1 MPVQTG
7 KKIHRSHSA
16 LGAVL
21 KVLLIIVE
29 TLLLVVLALYGAM
42 YVVTRGPS
50 QTARD
55 RFVLSV
61 RETSA
66 IGFLANWFLTDEEI
80 AAIDARQQEAEYVE
94 TDTTLVTINSDK
106 QAESGSDGPAAD
118 AWGLVDEDGD
128 GIIVDPVRG
137 AGYNGYMMVVLDPSR
152 VIMGS
157 VPTSFGR
164 EGYTVAELVAYY
176 DAVAGINAGGFYDPD
191 GFGDGSTPDSIVV
204 FNGQRY
210 YAEFGL
216 RKGFVGFDDNYI
228 MHICNS
234 QAEIE
239 AANIQYGASF
249 GPALVVNGDAA
260 LADDYTG
267 GFNPRTAI
275 GQRSDGAVLMLVI
288 DGRQA
293 TSLGASFSDLMEIML
308 RYGAVNAYNLDGGS
322 SSLMWYQGDY
332 LNNKAYVIGVRDIP
346 TSFLVLKKGASVNG

>member
-1 MPVQTG
+1 MQTG
-7 KKIHRSHSA
+7 KRKQRSSGA
-16 LGAVL
+16 LSIAF
-21 KVLLIIVE
+21 KVLLVVVE
-29 TLLLVVLALYGAM
+29 TLLLIVLALYGVM
-42 YVVTRGPS
+42 YVVAKGPS
-50 QTARD
+50 ETARE

-66 IGFLANWFLTDEEI
+66 IGFLANWFLSDEEI
-80 AAIDARQQEAEYVE
+80 AAIDARQQEAEYVA
-94 TDTTLVTINSDK
+94 TDVTLVTISNEPK
-106 QAESGSDGPAAD
+106 EESGTDGPAAD
-118 AWGLVDEDGD
+118 AWGLVDDDGD
-128 GIIVDPVRG
+128 GIIVDTVRG

-157 VPTSFGR
+157 VPSSFGR
-164 EGYTVAELVAYY
+164 QGYTVAELVEYY

-216 RKGFVGFDDNYI
+216 RKGFVGFDSQHI

-239 AANIQYGASF
+239 AADIQYGASF
-249 GPALVVNGDAA
+249 G
-260 LADDYTG
+260 
-267 GFNPRTAI
+267 NPRTAI

-322 SSLMWYQGDY
+322 SSLLWYQGDY
-332 LNNKAYVIGVRDIP
+332 VNNKAYVIGVRDIP
-346 TSFLVLKKGASVNG
+346 TSFLVLKEGASVNG